1 MISISE
7 DVEEKFCTAMV
18 DKRIPLVSF
27 KSELEALLNVPAEF
41 LLVYKKT
48 PSTASTFGTAERE
61 WAQPNETLETLG
73 DDPQIAVRL
82 GRALRPGEVRGKIYQ
97 LKINDPHERSQLLF
111 EWVLSSG
118 VQVGQMKRDILAE
131 LKNRHGIEIPPEK

>member
-1 MISISE
+1 
-7 DVEEKFCTAMV
+7 MV
-18 DKRIPLVSF
+18 DKRIPLANF
-27 KSELEALLNVPAEF
+27 KSELEVLLNVPSEF

-48 PSTASTFGTAERE
+48 TTTASSFATTERE

-97 LKINDPHERSQLLF
+97 LKVNDAEERSSLLF
-111 EWVLSSG
+111 EWVLSTG
-118 VQVGQMKRDILAE
+118 VQVGKMKRDIL
-131 LKNRHGIEIPPEK
+131 RTRRR

>member
-1 MISISE
+1 
-7 DVEEKFCTAMV
+7 MV
-18 DKRIPLVSF
+18 DKRIPLANF
-27 KSELEALLNVPAEF
+27 KSELEVLLNVPAEF

-48 PSTASTFGTAERE
+48 LTTASAFGTTERE

-97 LKINDPHERSQLLF
+97 LKINDSEERSQLLF

-118 VQVGQMKRDILAE
+118 RQIGQMKREILIE
-131 LKNRHGIEIPPEK
+131 LKIRHGIEIPPEKY

>member
-1 MISISE
+1 MI
-7 DVEEKFCTAMV
+7 
-18 DKRIPLVSF
+18 DKRIPLANF
-27 KSELEALLNVPAEF
+27 KSELEVLLNVPAEF

-48 PSTASTFGTAERE
+48 PTTASAFGTTERE

-82 GRALRPGEVRGKIYQ
+82 GRALRPGEVRCKIYQ
-97 LKINDPHERSQLLF
+97 LKINDAQERSSLLF

-118 VQVGQMKRDILAE
+118 VKIGKMKQDILAE
-131 LKNRHGIEIPPEK
+131 LKSRHGTEIPPEK